1 MTGQQWGRVDAD
13 GTVWVRTG
21 EGERAVGQYPGA
33 TPEEALA
40 YFSRKYDDLVAQ
52 VDLLEQRLKAGQVS
66 AGDASATI
74 KKLSTAIPEAN
85 AVGDLDGLLVRVT
98 SLTDLAGRKRAEA
111 DAARAKARAEAV
123 SARTA
128 LVEEAETIAATDAE
142 RISWKTAG
150 DRLRELFDQW
160 RTLQRDAR
168 LDKPTE
174 DELWKRFSHART
186 TFDRRRRQYF
196 GALDEQRGQAR
207 QVKEALVKE
216 AEALAS
222 STDWGPTTSA
232 YRSLMDRWKAAGR
245 AARKDDDAL
254 WERFRAAQ
262 DTFFSAKASA
272 AAASDAELRG
282 NLEVKEALLVEA
294 EAILPIEDLQA
305 AKSALRDVQE
315 RWEAAGRVPRA
326 DLGRV
331 EARLRRVEQAVRD
344 AEEERW
350 ARTNPEA
357 RARAQGVVDQLSNAI
372 AGLERDLEK
381 ARAAGKEKAVRD
393 LEASLQAR
401 REWLAEANKAL
412 TDFGG

>member
-21 EGERAVGQYPGA
+21 DAERAVGQYPGA

-66 AGDASATI
+66 AGDAAATVR
-74 KKLSTAIPEAN
+74 KLSAAIPEAN
-85 AVGDLDGLLVRVT
+85 AVGDLAGLTARV
-98 SLTDLAGRKRAEA
+98 SGLSDLAGRKREEAEA
-111 DAARAKARAEAV
+111 ARQQARVQAV
-123 SARTA
+123 AARTA

-160 RTLQRDAR
+160 RTLQRESR

-186 TFDRRRRQYF
+186 SFDRRRRQYF

-207 QVKEALVKE
+207 AVKEAIVKE
-216 AEALAS
+216 AEALQG

-232 YRSLMDRWKAAGR
+232 YRALMDRWRAAGR
-245 AARKDDDAL
+245 AARRDDDAL
-254 WERFRAAQ
+254 WERFRTAQ
-262 DTFFSAKASA
+262 DAFFSAKSAA

-294 EAILPIEDLQA
+294 EALLPIEDLAA
-305 AKSALRDVQE
+305 AKNALRDLQE

-331 EARLRRVEQAVRD
+331 EARLRRVEQAVRE
-344 AEEERW
+344 AEEERG

-357 RARAQGVVDQLSNAI
+357 RARAQAVVEQLENAI

-381 ARAAGKEKAVRD
+381 ARTAGKEKAVRD
-393 LEASLQAR
+393 LEVSLQAR
-401 REWLAEANKAL
+401 QEWLAEARKAL
-412 TDFGG
+412 TDFSG